1 MKWHAVLPVISS
13 TLLMSV
19 ECQPSLQ
26 FRRLELK
33 TTSCNDGSNGRIYF
47 RNCSANWD
55 SHSGIDYCAN
65 ITDTWVI
72 NFASDS
78 LFPNNETALGGSI
91 CYSKES
97 CTARDDRLKS
107 SNGLNS
113 TAFLQGI
120 VIPYAEVNPNLYK
133 QHSVVVP
140 YCTSDLF
147 IGEDEYFNGYSFITN
162 TIYQLYNASFIPQD
176 MGPTMIHADRI
187 IVIGSAGIMAHL
199 DEINELIIDTLR
211 LVTQNESATVP
222 IFGVCDGC
230 LLFNVTPPSFAPPV
244 CSSDKDCPAPIALK
258 LLSSMSRLHRP
269 KFCTEEDVSSC
280 FLAPAVIK
288 ALSNGKTP
296 VFIQSQMFDEVQ
308 LRSYGV
314 AAYANASITEKNW
327 AVDNFAPLVIDAL
340 NQFNYTFSAACASPS
355 SLTLSRGYY
364 QMKTR
369 FEDKYGNVH
378 QDALD
383 VAISSYL
390 EDASNG
396 GFGPSVF
403 GSYRDICG
411 KFLCGRCD
419 FVSA

>member
-1 MKWHAVLPVISS
+1 M
-13 TLLMSV
+13 
-19 ECQPSLQ
+19 
-26 FRRLELK
+26 
-33 TTSCNDGSNGRIYF
+33 IYF

-78 LFPNNETALGGSI
+78 LFPNNETALGGSV
-91 CYSKES
+91 CFSKES
-97 CTARDDRLKS
+97 CAARDARLKS
-107 SNGLNS
+107 NNGLNS

-120 VIPYAEVNPNLYK
+120 VLPYAEVNPNLYK

-147 IGEDEYFNGYSFITN
+147 VGEDQFFSGYQFITN
-162 TIYQLYNASFIPQD
+162 TISQLYNVSFIPQD

-187 IVIGSAGIMAHL
+187 IVIGSAGVMAHL
-199 DEINELIIDTLR
+199 DEINELIIETLR

-230 LLFNVTPPSFAPPV
+230 LLFNVTRSFAPPV

-258 LLSSMSRLHRP
+258 SLSSMSRLHRP
-269 KFCTEEDVSSC
+269 KFCAEEDVSSC

-288 ALSNGKTP
+288 ALLKGKTP
-296 VFIQSQMFDEVQ
+296 VLIQSQMFDQVQ
-308 LRSYGV
+308 LRSYGI
-314 AAYANASITEKNW
+314 AAYANASISEQNW
-327 AVDNFAPLVIDAL
+327 AVENFAPLVIDAL
-340 NQFNYTFSAACASPS
+340 NQFNYTFSAACALPS

-364 QMKTR
+364 QLTTR
-369 FEDKYGNVH
+369 FEDQYGNVH

-383 VAISSYL
+383 VAISSFL

-411 KFLCGRCD
+411 KFLCGNCD
-419 FVSA
+419 FSA